1 MTYKKYGMLLL
12 LLCVGVFTACGQKK
26 QQIAAEEN
34 PYFIIQEQL
43 SEILTVKLSGLAILE
58 IQNILS
64 DGIKNGEFADYRQA
78 YEMVSRLCDLES
90 SGEMKYNLIYVD
102 EDDIPELAAGESGYY
117 MNLYTWNN
125 GKIYTLMDN
134 WAYGAMGNAG
144 YEYSAK
150 KNSIKNDNSDYAGA
164 ILHRTYMS
172 INETDKLDTVVQIKT
187 YNFDDVNQNGILDED
202 EMESFGKY
210 SVNYIGSKKIT
221 DEEYNSY
228 GTGTY
233 QYIEVPMDIETLK
246 SNLNQ

>member
-1 MTYKKYGMLLL
+1 MN
-12 LLCVGVFTACGQKK
+12 TA
-26 QQIAAEEN
+26 
-34 PYFIIQEQL
+34 P
-43 SEILTVKLSGLAILE
+43 
-58 IQNILS
+58 
-64 DGIKNGEFADYRQA
+64 
-78 YEMVSRLCDLES
+78 
-90 SGEMKYNLIYVD
+90 
-102 EDDIPELAAGESGYY
+102 
-117 MNLYTWNN
+117 
-125 GKIYTLMDN
+125 
-134 WAYGAMGNAG
+134 
-144 YEYSAK
+144 K